1 MTGRQRVPPV
11 LLVRSL
17 RDFLAAEVAGA
28 VLICVAVVVALVWAN
43 SPWSET
49 YESLLH
55 TRSNVGIG
63 SLGLDLDVH
72 AWIGDGLM
80 TLFFLVVGL
89 EIKREMIDGELASV
103 RTAALPAI
111 AALGG
116 MVGPAAIYLLV
127 APSSASRGWAIPMAT
142 DIALALGVL
151 TAFGRRV
158 PTGAKVFLLALAI
171 VDDIGAIAV
180 IAVAYSSGLNAGYL
194 LGAVGCALMVV
205 GLSRVRP
212 DFGAGF
218 VILGVTMWWFTH
230 EAGVH
235 ATIAGVVMGLLTPVS
250 RIERIEHRLHPWTSL
265 VIVPLFAL
273 ANAGI
278 DLGGDALA
286 GAASSR
292 MSWAIVVGLVVGKPV
307 GITAATWLGRR
318 MGLDLPTGVGIAQ
331 IVAIGVVGGVGFTV
345 SIFIADLALDGASA
359 PSAKLAIL
367 VGSTLAAAFG
377 SIALWVTTRS
387 AQAPR

>member
-1 MTGRQRVPPV
+1 LTGRQRVPPV

>member
-1 MTGRQRVPPV
+1 MLSQDRT

>member
-1 MTGRQRVPPV
+1 MTGRKQVPP
-11 LLVRSL
+11 
-17 RDFLAAEVAGA
+17 GA
-28 VLICVAVVVALVWAN
+28 VLICVAIVVALVWAN

-55 TRSNVGIG
+55 TRANVGIG
-63 SLGLDLDVH
+63 SARVDLDVH
-72 AWIGDGLM
+72 GWIGDGLM
-80 TLFFLVVGL
+80 ALFFLVVGL
-89 EIKREMIDGELASV
+89 EIKREIIDGELASV
-103 RTAALPAI
+103 RTAALPAV

-142 DIALALGVL
+142 DIALALGIL
-151 TAFGRRV
+151 TALGRRV

-218 VILGVTMWWFTH
+218 VLLGVTMWWFTH

-278 DLGGDALA
+278 DLGGDTLA
-286 GAASSR
+286 GAVSSR
-292 MSWAIVVGLVVGKPV
+292 TSWAIVVGLVVGKPV

-331 IVAIGVVGGVGFTV
+331 IAAIGVVGGVGFTV

-359 PSAKLAIL
+359 PSAKLAVL

-377 SIALWVTTRS
+377 SILLWVTTRS
-387 AQAPR
+387 ARAPR

>member
-1 MTGRQRVPPV
+1 MLQVP
-11 LLVRSL
+11 
-17 RDFLAAEVAGA
+17 G
-28 VLICVAVVVALVWAN
+28 
-43 SPWSET
+43 
-49 YESLLH
+49 
-55 TRSNVGIG
+55 
-63 SLGLDLDVH
+63 
-72 AWIGDGLM
+72 
-80 TLFFLVVGL
+80 
-89 EIKREMIDGELASV
+89 
-103 RTAALPAI
+103 
-111 AALGG
+111 
-116 MVGPAAIYLLV
+116 
-127 APSSASRGWAIPMAT
+127 
-142 DIALALGVL
+142 
-151 TAFGRRV
+151 
-158 PTGAKVFLLALAI
+158 
-171 VDDIGAIAV
+171 
-180 IAVAYSSGLNAGYL
+180 
-194 LGAVGCALMVV
+194 
-205 GLSRVRP
+205 
-212 DFGAGF
+212 GAGF

-318 MGLDLPTGVGIAQ
+318 KGLDLPTGVGIAQ
-331 IVAIGVVGGVGFTV
+331 IDANGVVGGVGFTV

-359 PSAKLAIL
+359 PSAKLAVL

>member
-1 MTGRQRVPPV
+1 MLSQDRT

-116 MVGPAAIYLLV
+116 MVGPAAIYLLF

-151 TAFGRRV
+151 TALGRRV

>member
-1 MTGRQRVPPV
+1 MLSQDRTH
-11 LLVRSL
+11 LVRSL

-151 TAFGRRV
+151 TALGRRV

>member
-151 TAFGRRV
+151 TALGRRV

>member
-55 TRSNVGIG
+55 TRSNVEIG

-151 TAFGRRV
+151 TALGRRV

>member
-1 MTGRQRVPPV
+1 MLSQDRT

-151 TAFGRRV
+151 TALGRRV

>member
-1 MTGRQRVPPV
+1 M
-11 LLVRSL
+11 
-17 RDFLAAEVAGA
+17 
-28 VLICVAVVVALVWAN
+28 AVVVALVWAN

-151 TAFGRRV
+151 TALGRRV

>member
-28 VLICVAVVVALVWAN
+28 VLICVAVGVALVWAN

-151 TAFGRRV
+151 TALGRRV

>member
-1 MTGRQRVPPV
+1 
-11 LLVRSL
+11 
-17 RDFLAAEVAGA
+17 
-28 VLICVAVVVALVWAN
+28 
-43 SPWSET
+43 
-49 YESLLH
+49 
-55 TRSNVGIG
+55 
-63 SLGLDLDVH
+63 
-72 AWIGDGLM
+72 
-80 TLFFLVVGL
+80 
-89 EIKREMIDGELASV
+89 
-103 RTAALPAI
+103 
-111 AALGG
+111 
-116 MVGPAAIYLLV
+116 
-127 APSSASRGWAIPMAT
+127 
-142 DIALALGVL
+142 
-151 TAFGRRV
+151 
-158 PTGAKVFLLALAI
+158 VFLLALAI